1 MKRRFIIVICF
12 ACLIIFACL
21 VSQFTVSQI
30 QTDNALKYEEV
41 NKISALNISKKT
53 LTVSQKLKL
62 YIDSTNDTYKVTT
75 TSISR
80 ESALLDGDTVVQEF
94 FEELNKISEDVGLTF
109 NVNKNDI
116 IYKNCNGFCTYSF
129 DYIDK

>member
-1 MKRRFIIVICF
+1 MKRRYIIVICF

-41 NKISALNISKKT
+41 NKISPLNISKKT

-62 YIDSTNDTYKVTT
+62 YIDSTNDTSD
-75 TSISR
+75 TSNVHGAAGANMTLANVRHTI
-80 ESALLDGDTVVQEF
+80 TN
-94 FEELNKISEDVGLTF
+94 NKTCI
-109 NVNKNDI
+109 
-116 IYKNCNGFCTYSF
+116 
-129 DYIDK
+129 

>member
-1 MKRRFIIVICF
+1 MKRRYIIVICF

-41 NKISALNISKKT
+41 NKISPLNISKKT

-94 FEELNKISEDVGLTF
+94 FKELNKISEDAVSYTHLTLPT
-109 NVNKNDI
+109 I
-116 IYKNCNGFCTYSF
+116 A
-129 DYIDK
+129 